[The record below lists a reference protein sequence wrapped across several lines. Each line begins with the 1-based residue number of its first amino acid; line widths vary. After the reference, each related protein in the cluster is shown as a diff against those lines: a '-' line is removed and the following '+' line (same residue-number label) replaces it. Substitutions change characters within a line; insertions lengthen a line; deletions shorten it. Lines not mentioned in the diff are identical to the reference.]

1 MKTLSDNNNS
11 KKKVNWHEAIWGYIL
26 IAPAFIFV
34 FIFVFLPVISA
45 FGISFTDWNLINTP
59 KLVGTANYI
68 KIFTDP
74 VAVKTLLNTLYFT
87 FVSVPISL
95 ALSLILAVLLNK
107 KIHGITFFRTAYYI
121 PVISSTVAVA
131 MIFRW
136 IFDSNYGLMNQFL
149 GLFGVLSINWL
160 TDTRYAM
167 IAVIIVTIWRSLGFN
182 MIIYLAALQE
192 IPKEINDAAAI
203 DGANEIQKF
212 FHITIPLVSPSI
224 FFTLITSLISSFQ
237 SFDLVYNMTNGG
249 PARATYLV
257 GYYIWE
263 QAFKYL
269 HMGYGAAIA
278 FVLFLAILI
287 LTLIQWSL
295 RRRWVFGEE

>member
-1 MKTLSDNNNS
+1 MRVGVKQ
-11 KKKVNWHEAIWGYIL
+11 KPKINWREAIWGYLL

-34 FIFVFLPVISA
+34 FIFVFIPVISA
-45 FGISFTDWNLINTP
+45 LGISFTNWNLINAP
-59 KLVGTANYI
+59 KFVGIDNYV
-68 KIFTDP
+68 KVFSDP
-74 VAVKTLLNTLYFT
+74 VAIKTLTNTFYFT

-95 ALSLILAVLLNK
+95 ALSLVLAVMLNQ
-107 KIHGITFFRTAYYI
+107 KIRGLTFFRTAYYI
-121 PVISSTVAVA
+121 PVESSTVAVA
-131 MIFRW
+131 LVFLW

-149 GLFGVLSINWL
+149 GTFGFSPVKWL
-160 TDTRYAM
+160 TDTRSAM
-167 IAVIIVTIWRSLGFN
+167 PAVIIVTVWRSLGFN
-182 MIIYLAALQE
+182 MMIYLAALQDV
-192 IPKEINDAAAI
+192 PKDLHDAAAI
-203 DGANEIQKF
+203 DGTGEVQKF
-212 FHITIPLVSPSI
+212 FNITVPMISPAI
-224 FFTLITSLISSFQ
+224 FFTMITALISSFQ

-269 HMGYGAAIA
+269 RMGYGAAIA
-278 FVLFLAILI
+278 FVLFIAILV

>member
-1 MKTLSDNNNS
+1 MIAATH
-11 KKKVNWHEAIWGYIL
+11 KKSKVNWREAIWGYIL
-26 IAPAFIFV
+26 IAPGFIFV
-34 FIFVFLPVISA
+34 FVFVLIPVISA
-45 FGISFTDWNLINTP
+45 FGISFTNWNLINAP
-59 KLVGTANYI
+59 KFVGVDNYI

-74 VAVKTLLNTLYFT
+74 VAVKTLLNTFYFT

-95 ALSLILAVLLNK
+95 ALSLVLAVLLNQ
-107 KIHGITFFRTAYYI
+107 KIRGLTFFRTAYYI
-121 PVISSTVAVA
+121 PVISSTVAIALVFA
-131 MIFRW
+131 W

-149 GLFGVLSINWL
+149 GLFGVSSIKWL

-167 IAVIIVTIWRSLGFN
+167 IAVIIVTVWRSLGFN
-182 MIIYLAALQE
+182 MIIYLAALQDV
-192 IPKEINDAAAI
+192 PKDLHDAAAI
-203 DGANEIQKF
+203 DGAGEIQKF
-212 FHITIPLVSPSI
+212 FNIIVPLISPAI
-224 FFTLITSLISSFQ
+224 FFTTITALIGSFQ

-278 FVLFLAILI
+278 FVLFFAILI

-295 RRRWVFGEE
+295 RRRWVYGEE